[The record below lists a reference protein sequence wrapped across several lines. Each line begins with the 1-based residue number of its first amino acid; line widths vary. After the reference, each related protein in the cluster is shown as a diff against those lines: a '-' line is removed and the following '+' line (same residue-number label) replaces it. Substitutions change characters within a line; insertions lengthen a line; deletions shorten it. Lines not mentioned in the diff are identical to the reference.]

1 MIPTDSIQRSILDLI
16 SLSAERDREPPAEMI
31 AQVLACA
38 PWRLR
43 PYIAYQLRPLI
54 AGLPATV
61 RDQATSIERQFALAF
76 LKQQADTRRVLQTLR
91 DHDVPVLLLKGAAI
105 ASQVYPSPALR
116 PITDLDLWVR
126 AGAMPEAERALGTVG
141 LSHAWAEFGGLIDTN
156 SQVVMRE
163 PGALGVELHSPPLS
177 LGGLPLSRLERMWE
191 RAVKVQ
197 CGTVS
202 AFTLQHDD
210 LLTHLILHLAKAG
223 FSDGIARLLDVALVL
238 YRWREAWDWSR
249 LFAEWREDGV
259 ASSAIVTLSIAHQLI
274 GAPVPDLVIR
284 EGRSERY
291 QQLEGL
297 AIEQLWRGESAI
309 VKGALGNAVVP
320 MPWTQLMRKLA
331 WRVSAYYWSPPPA
344 SIKRPVT
351 TAVRD
356 AFARFTFDAQHR
368 VPALAKAI
376 VKGDLHPGR
385 VRERRML
392 WRDRQLLV
400 DMLELPGQRRD

>member
-1 MIPTDSIQRSILDLI
+1 MTPTDSTQRSILELI
-16 SLSAERDREPPAEMI
+16 SLSAERDREPAAEMI

-43 PYIAYQLRPLI
+43 PYIAYQLRPVV
-54 AGLPATV
+54 ARLPETL
-61 RDQATSIERQFALAF
+61 RDQISTIERQFALAF
-76 LKQQADTRRVLQTLR
+76 LKQQTDTRRVLEVLR
-91 DHDVPVLLLKGAAI
+91 EHDVPVLLLKGAAI

-141 LSHAWAEFGGLIDTN
+141 LSHAWAEFGGQIDTN
-156 SQVVMRE
+156 SQIVMRK
-163 PGALGVELHSPPLS
+163 PNVLGVELHSPPIS
-177 LGGLPLSRLERMWE
+177 LAGLPLSRRERMWE
-191 RAVKVQ
+191 RAVSVQ

-202 AFTLQHDD
+202 AITLHHED

-223 FSDGIARLLDVALVL
+223 FSDGIARLLDIALVL
-238 YRWREAWDWSR
+238 HRWQEEWDWSR

-259 ASSAIVTLSIAHQLI
+259 ASSAIVTLRVAHQLI
-274 GAPVPDLVIR
+274 GAPVPDFVIR
-284 EGRSERY
+284 ESRSERY

-320 MPWTQLMRKLA
+320 MPWTVLLRKLA
-331 WRVSAYYWSPPPA
+331 WRVSAYYWSPPIA
-344 SIKRPVT
+344 SVKRPVT

-376 VKGDLHPGR
+376 AKGDLHPGR

-400 DMLELPGQRRD
+400 DLLELPGQRRD